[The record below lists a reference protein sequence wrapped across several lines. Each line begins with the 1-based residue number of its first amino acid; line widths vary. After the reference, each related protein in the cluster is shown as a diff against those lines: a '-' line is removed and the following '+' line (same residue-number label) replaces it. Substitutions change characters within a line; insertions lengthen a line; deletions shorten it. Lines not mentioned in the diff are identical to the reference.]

1 MAQELPEGTV
11 TVLFTDVEGSTALT
25 TRRGDEAAQEILR
38 IQRDLVRREVK
49 RHSGREVK
57 SLGDGFM
64 VAFASARRA
73 VACAV
78 GIQRALEQHNRQQ
91 PPDQQVRVR
100 IGLNTGEVIQEEAD
114 LFGEAVN
121 AAARI
126 ASKAKGGQILV
137 SEAVRVIMGRA
148 KDVELVDRGRFRLK
162 GFPERWRLFEVVWHE
177 EVTAA
182 PALLERTPFVGREE
196 ERAVLRRLLDQVAGG
211 RGALIVIGGEAGV
224 GKTRLA
230 EELMAE
236 ARQRNMTALMGRC
249 YEMEGAPPYI
259 AFVEILEAAARVVRP
274 EALREALG
282 DAAPEVAKLMPELRR
297 LFPDIPPPAELS
309 PEQERRYLFNCIRE
323 FVERAGRAQPLFLV
337 LEDLHWADDSTLLL
351 IQHIAQ
357 RLSNM
362 PVLILGTYRDVE
374 LDVARPLARALE
386 ELLRQR
392 LAHDLALKRLPEAGV
407 QAMLRGLSGQDP
419 PPSLVQAVYRE
430 TEGNPFFVEEV
441 FHHLA
446 AEGKLFDAQGRW
458 RSDLSIG
465 ELEVPRGVR
474 LVIGRRLERVSED
487 CRRVLTTAAVI
498 GRGFSFELLEALS
511 EVDID
516 VLLDAVDDAER
527 AHLITSAGDGRE
539 ARFTFAHELIRQTL
553 LSGLS
558 PPRRQRLHL
567 RVAEAMERVYPQTL
581 EEYAA
586 GLAHHLYQ
594 AGAAAGPEKTVRYL
608 ALAGDQAIR
617 AVAYEE
623 AEHLYQM
630 ALEVLDRS
638 REPDESRRCELLLAL
653 GEAQRRAGRYDRSK
667 ETFRS
672 AANIARDLRR
682 PDQLVQ
688 AAVGYGGPVL
698 VPVHD
703 PLEIDLLEEAL
714 ETLGNA
720 DSALRA
726 RVLARLSLALY
737 GTDAWQR
744 EASVGQQAVD
754 VARRIRDPRALIV
767 ALHALQ
773 FALFRPEA
781 GPEAVHQRLLLA
793 DEMARLADETGE
805 AEMALVGHGW
815 LFLDSLELGDICTA
829 DKEIETWAGLA
840 EELRQPVYQHW
851 ATHVRAMRAI
861 MDGRFE
867 EGERLALEGLAIGQ
881 RAHYRSTAGAEQA
894 AFGAQVFE
902 LRFLQGRLSEV
913 EPTVRAS
920 VAEYPEIV
928 GWRAALASIHSQL
941 GREQEARAEFEKLSG
956 GDFAAVPRDMSWLIT
971 LSLLSEVCAYL
982 GDASAAAPLYELLLP
997 YAGHNIVVGA
1007 PTVLCRGSAS
1017 YDLGLL
1023 ATTMGRWDDAARHF
1037 EDALQMNAKLGA
1049 RPWLARTKHDC
1060 AAMLIRRD
1068 SPGDGDKA
1076 FRLLTEAI
1084 AMYRQFG
1091 MPKHQE
1097 MAEALLCQL

>member
-1 MAQELPEGTV
+1 ML
-11 TVLFTDVEGSTALT
+11 
-25 TRRGDEAAQEILR
+25 
-38 IQRDLVRREVK
+38 
-49 RHSGREVK
+49 
-57 SLGDGFM
+57 
-64 VAFASARRA
+64 
-73 VACAV
+73 
-78 GIQRALEQHNRQQ
+78 RALSGQQ
-91 PPDQQVRVR
+91 PP
-100 IGLNTGEVIQEEAD
+100 
-114 LFGEAVN
+114 
-121 AAARI
+121 
-126 ASKAKGGQILV
+126 
-137 SEAVRVIMGRA
+137 
-148 KDVELVDRGRFRLK
+148 
-162 GFPERWRLFEVVWHE
+162 
-177 EVTAA
+177 
-182 PALLERTPFVGREE
+182 
-196 ERAVLRRLLDQVAGG
+196 
-211 RGALIVIGGEAGV
+211 
-224 GKTRLA
+224 
-230 EELMAE
+230 
-236 ARQRNMTALMGRC
+236 
-249 YEMEGAPPYI
+249 
-259 AFVEILEAAARVVRP
+259 
-274 EALREALG
+274 
-282 DAAPEVAKLMPELRR
+282 
-297 LFPDIPPPAELS
+297 
-309 PEQERRYLFNCIRE
+309 
-323 FVERAGRAQPLFLV
+323 
-337 LEDLHWADDSTLLL
+337 
-351 IQHIAQ
+351 
-357 RLSNM
+357 
-362 PVLILGTYRDVE
+362 
-374 LDVARPLARALE
+374 
-386 ELLRQR
+386 
-392 LAHDLALKRLPEAGV
+392 
-407 QAMLRGLSGQDP
+407 SG
-419 PPSLVQAVYRE
+419 LVQAFYGE

-441 FHHLA
+441 LKHLA
-446 AEGKLFDAQGRW
+446 EEGKLFDAQGRW
-458 RSDLSIG
+458 QSDVPVS
-465 ELEVPRGVR
+465 ELDVPDSVR
-474 LVIGRRLERVSED
+474 LAIGRRLQRQSEQ
-487 CRRVLTTAAVI
+487 CRRILTAAAVI
-498 GRGFSFELLEALS
+498 GRGFSFELLEALG
-511 EVDID
+511 EAD
-516 VLLDAVDDAER
+516 LDALVDAIDEAER
-527 AHLITSAGDGRE
+527 AHLIAAAPDDRE
-539 ARFTFAHELIRQTL
+539 ARFAFVHELIRQTL
-553 LSGLS
+553 VGGLS
-558 PPRRQRLHL
+558 LPRRQRIHL
-567 RVAEAMERVYPQTL
+567 RVAEAMERVHPQTL
-581 EEYAA
+581 DVYAA

-608 ALAGDQAIR
+608 ALAGNQAIE

-737 GTDAWQR
+737 GTGAWQR
-744 EASVGQQAVD
+744 EASVGQEAVD
-754 VARRIRDPRALIV
+754 LARRIRDPRALIV

-815 LFLDSLELGDICTA
+815 LFMDSLELGDICTA

-881 RAHYRSTAGAEQA
+881 RAHYQSAAGAEQA
-894 AFGAQVFE
+894 MFGVQVFE

-941 GREQEARAEFEKLSG
+941 GREQEARAEFEKLSE
-956 GDFAAVPRDMSWLIT
+956 GDFAALPRDMGWLIT
-971 LSLLSEVCAYL
+971 LDLVAEVCAYL
-982 GDASAAAPLYELLLP
+982 GDACRAAALYELLLP
-997 YAGHNIVVGA
+997 YAGHNIIVGA
-1007 PTVLCRGSAS
+1007 PTVICRGSAS

-1023 ATTMGRWDDAARHF
+1023 ATTTGRWDDAGRHF
-1037 EDALQMNAKLGA
+1037 EDALRMNAKIGA
-1049 RPWLARTKHDC
+1049 RPWLARTKHDY
-1060 AAMLIRRD
+1060 AAMLIRRN
-1068 SPGDGDKA
+1068 SPGDCDKA

-1084 AMYRQFG
+1084 AVYGQIG

-1097 MAEALLCQL
+1097 MAEALLREL